1 MTSECVILTNRSLK
15 GPYRQIVF
23 SAPEIAA
30 KAAPGQFVHV
40 RIPTLKDRIL
50 RRPFSISG
58 YDPEK
63 GTLTLTYKVVGAGTE
78 ELSTLKSGGFCDIM
92 GPQGNGYP
100 MPSADETP
108 ILAAGGYGSAALLPL
123 ALRSA
128 NKGILML
135 GARSGADI
143 ILDEDFR
150 SAGYNVRIATQD
162 GSMGYK
168 GLVTELLDRAIADS
182 AKTPVIYGCGPTP
195 MLMALGKLALERNI
209 KCYLSLDQHMCCG
222 VGACFACVVKMKDPS
237 SPDGWRYSR
246 TCKEGPVYA
255 ASEVYYEA

>member
-1 MTSECVILTNRSLK
+1 MTSECVILTNRELK

-23 SAPEIAA
+23 SAPGIAV
-30 KAAPGQFVHV
+30 KAVPGQFVHV

-63 GTLTLTYKVVGAGTE
+63 GTLTLTYKIVGAGTE
-78 ELSTLKSGGFCDIM
+78 ELASLKPGEFCDVM

-100 MPSADETP
+100 MLSPDETP
-108 ILAAGGYGSAALLPL
+108 IFAAGGYGSAALLPL
-123 ALRSA
+123 AQRSA

-135 GARSGADI
+135 GARSSADI
-143 ILDEDFR
+143 ILDDEFR
-150 SAGYNVRIATQD
+150 SAGCDVRIATQD
-162 GSMGYK
+162 GSMGFE
-168 GLVTELLDRAIADS
+168 GLVTELLDPAIAD
-182 AKTPVIYGCGPTP
+182 APCTPVIYACGPTP
-195 MLMALGKLALERNI
+195 MLKALGKLALERNV
-209 KCYLSLDQHMCCG
+209 KCFLSLDQHMCCG
-222 VGACFACVVKMKDPS
+222 VGACFACVVKIKDPS

-246 TCKEGPVYA
+246 TCKEGPVYP